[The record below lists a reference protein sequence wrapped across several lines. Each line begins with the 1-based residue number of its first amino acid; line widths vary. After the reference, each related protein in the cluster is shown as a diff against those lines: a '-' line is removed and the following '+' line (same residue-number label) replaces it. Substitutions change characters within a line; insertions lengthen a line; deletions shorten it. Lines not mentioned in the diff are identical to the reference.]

1 MQNCEV
7 YEQISLRTDGDLYI
21 GVVGPV
27 RTGKSTFIKRFMELM
42 VLPQITNPYKRERA
56 IDELPQSGS
65 GRTIMT
71 AEPKFVPEESVE
83 LKLNSGGTCRIR
95 MIDCVGYLVDGA
107 LGTEEDTQ
115 PRLLSTPWQE
125 EPIPMA
131 LAAEIGTQKVI
142 NDHSTIGLVVTTDG
156 SFSGISRENYL
167 PAEKRVIQELQ
178 SIGKPFLTLVNSSD
192 PNGASAAQVC
202 EELKENYGIRAFP
215 VDCIHMTESDLHTLL
230 NEVLYEFPVREIQFR
245 VPSYIHALEPEH
257 TLRQSVYSSLR
268 KHTEK
273 VEIMRDSL
281 NLPQTISSEK
291 DWVQNAAISEVDLGS
306 GIVTIRIDLPEELF
320 YQIISQKSG
329 VAISGDSELIAA
341 LSDMSDKVREYERIS
356 GALQQAMATGYG
368 VMMPQIEELSLE
380 SPEIIKQGG
389 RYGVKLCASAASIH
403 LIKTDIKASITPIVG
418 TEKQS
423 EELVHYLLGEFDQEP
438 YRIWETNIFG
448 KPLSELVNEELSNK
462 LARMPDDARSKFRET
477 LEKIINET
485 TGGLI
490 CILL

>member
-7 YEQISLRTDGDLYI
+7 YEQISSRTAGDIYI

-71 AEPKFVPEESVE
+71 AEPKFVPEESAE
-83 LKLNSGGTCRIR
+83 LKLNSGGSCRIR
-95 MIDCVGYLVDGA
+95 LIDCVGYLVDGA

-115 PRLLSTPWQE
+115 PRLLTTPWQD

-142 NDHSTIGLVVTTDG
+142 NEHSTIGLVITTDG
-156 SFSGISRENYL
+156 SFSGIERENYL

-178 SIGKPFLTLVNSSD
+178 SIGKPFLTLVNSAD
-192 PNGASAAQVC
+192 PGGEAAAATC
-202 EELKENYGIRAFP
+202 TYLKEEYGVRAFP
-215 VDCIHMTESDLHTLL
+215 IDCTHMTENDLHHIL
-230 NEVLYEFPVREIQFR
+230 NEILYEFPIRAIQIE
-245 VPSYIHALEPEH
+245 VPRYIHALEPEH
-257 TLRQSVYSSLR
+257 PFRRMVCETLKR
-268 KHTEK
+268 HAEPI
-273 VEIMRDSL
+273 EIMRDTLGWNESL
-281 NLPQTISSEK
+281 TAKEEWI
-291 DWVQNAAISEVDLGS
+291 QNAVLSSIDLSTGTVTLQLQLPDTFFYRIISE
-306 GIVTIRIDLPEELF
+306 
-320 YQIISQKSG
+320 KSG
-329 VAISGDSELIAA
+329 VPISDDGGLIST
-341 LSDMSDKVREYERIS
+341 LSDMAAKVREYERIS
-356 GALQQAMATGYG
+356 GALEQAIATGYG
-368 VMMPQIEELSLE
+368 VMMPRIEELSLE

-403 LIKTDIKASITPIVG
+403 LIKTDIKASVTPIVG

-423 EELVHYLLGEFDQEP
+423 EELVHYLLGEFDQDP
-438 YRIWETNIFG
+438 YRIWDTNIFG
-448 KPLSELVNEELSNK
+448 KSLSELVNEELSNK
-462 LARMPDDARSKFRET
+462 LARMPDDARGKFRET